1 MAVSFNLDGQALTF
15 PDWASEATAEQ
26 MLDILKTMAKQSGA
40 SEKDQAKATDS
51 AKRVLAEI
59 KKGND
64 SSGQS
69 DDEQKKRDETLL
81 KETKAFG
88 KDIREVGKSLE
99 QYKLDKEFDASFL
112 GTLKNSFE
120 SEGENVGKAIMVTAE
135 HMYKG
140 AAWLGGAVKQ
150 YGVALGQ
157 SILGAGESL
166 NDLSKV
172 GVGFNETYQ
181 GMADS
186 AGLGVSQLAGLTGS
200 FAGAADLIGKNSK
213 VVATQGFEKFSAT
226 MREAADISEE
236 LGLSLEDS
244 LGTFGESLNRRQRFM
259 DVGNV
264 NQSRMN
270 SQIAK
275 TTKMQ
280 MAYATAIGVS
290 TEEMAAFVESLFD
303 NTEAL
308 TASLIG
314 FSDTVRSDVTA
325 GIEVF
330 ASGLA
335 GMGGKAGQD
344 IAAAFLDAGSKG
356 AIGMSDAATGFVR
369 ALPSLAGP
377 MNEFADAMQAGT
389 LTQEQSKDM
398 VNSLTSQLGNLSAG
412 EKDRVFQMAR
422 IGDASAQQMAQAITQ
437 FEQSEDALK
446 EVNKKF
452 GTAFDMDTVQKGT
465 NQFNKIMTNITGGAS
480 NAFYSLFANPEVM
493 KVIEE
498 GMSEIFGMFGMGVDD
513 LSGAAMGSAD
523 MVSGMI
529 PAIKS
534 FVGFVVDIGK
544 DIAGFFAQFKT
555 DEGFDFGGM
564 IDGLIGK
571 ATGLLFKG
579 LVTFVGVWLGATI
592 ATHYAKTVLGP
603 QILTFAKGMFAKHG
617 PAAMQLAKNALN
629 YSKGMFAKHG
639 PAAMQLAK
647 NALNYS
653 KGMFA
658 KHGTAATDAA
668 KNALNFSK
676 GMFAQGATAGKNIL
690 NNSMA
695 YAKNVFNSSGAKGV
709 ASKMSG
715 YASTYGKAIFS
726 GGKDLAGK
734 IAGMASGFMGKLTK
748 GGAPDIVGKG
758 VSKAGG
764 LVSSLGAK
772 AKSLV
777 PKGLSDKV
785 SNMGGKVSGML
796 KGASDNA
803 DKATMPMGK
812 GGGFLQTIA
821 DAVKK
826 FGDNK
831 VLKGAAAIALLGAS
845 VGIAGI
851 GLKQFNEVNFSSLIK
866 GTLALGGL
874 ALLAQTLGNGSTA
887 MIKGAA
893 AILLLGASVVPLA
906 FGLNLMKDVG
916 LGTIGVL
923 AAGLITL
930 GAAAA
935 ILSFASPFIITGSV
949 AIAALGLALIPFG
962 LALNLVANALPAFTD
977 SMAKMAEVDGMGL
990 LKASGGMLAMGGA
1003 MALMAPLLP
1012 FMMLGALAAP
1022 SIRALGESLLVMNF
1036 VDFNNLSMAG
1046 EALAALGAG
1055 MAAMSGGSLMS
1066 SISDGI
1072 GSLFGAESPVDKLKV
1087 FISELSNLDIGP
1099 LLSTAYAF
1107 DLLLTSSDR
1116 LQEFGTNLAVVSM
1129 YTEPF
1134 VEQMY
1139 SLSNSL
1145 LLMGKD
1151 PFEPF
1156 NTLGTHAEGMTTFA
1170 TSAEQLTKAL
1180 DAIDGEYVGDQFY
1193 TIGDSIQYM
1202 VDQLDE
1208 LNMGDMVKLGAM
1220 KLFGPSKEEKA
1231 EEQAAAT
1238 KTRAIKDTAEEKL
1251 YGGQGFD
1258 GDGGLTRLLKG
1269 LNHIDGKGVRESEMF
1284 SGAQTNTYALA
1295 QATKLESYGVGV
1307 DREAIIAGG
1316 ETAQSAIADITRQ
1329 LGTMIDAYKMQER
1342 TGVVA
1347 DNVPTTAQPLAEVT
1361 EATKPQNTTT
1371 PPVVEKDAMS
1381 GDIGAGMSQEEL
1393 LAELVRLTQ
1402 INTNLLKKGNRITE
1416 AIEV

>member
-40 SEKDQAKATDS
+40 SQKDQAKATDS
-51 AKRVLAEI
+51 AKRVLNEI

-64 SSGQS
+64 SADQSG
-69 DDEQKKRDETLL
+69 DEQKKRDETLL
-81 KETKAFG
+81 KETKEFG
-88 KDIREVGKSLE
+88 KNIREVGKSLE
-99 QYKLDKEFDASFL
+99 QYKMDKEFDATFL

-140 AAWLGGAVKQ
+140 AAYIGGAVSQ
-150 YGVALGQ
+150 YGTALGQ

-172 GVGFNETYQ
+172 GVGFNDTYK
-181 GMADS
+181 GMAES

-226 MREAADISEE
+226 MKQAADISEE
-236 LGLSLEDS
+236 LGMSLEDS

-398 VNSLTSQLGNLSAG
+398 VNSLTSQLGNLSKG

-452 GTAFDMDTVQKGT
+452 GTAFNMDTVQKGT
-465 NQFNKIMTNITGGAS
+465 NQFNKIMTNVTGGVS

-493 KVIEE
+493 KVIED
-498 GMSEIFGMFGMGVDD
+498 GMGEIFELFGMGVDD
-513 LSGAAMGSAD
+513 FSGAAMNSAD

-534 FVGFVVDIGK
+534 FVGFIVDVGK
-544 DIAGFFAQFKT
+544 DIAGFFANFKS
-555 DEGFDFGGM
+555 DEGFDFSGM
-564 IDGLIGK
+564 FKALAGK
-571 ATGLLFKG
+571 AMGVLFDGIKY
-579 LVTFVGVWLGATI
+579 FVAIWLGATI

-603 QILTFAKGMFAKHG
+603 QIATFAKGMFAKHG

-629 YSKGMFAKHG
+629 YSKGMFA
-639 PAAMQLAK
+639 
-647 NALNYS
+647 
-653 KGMFA
+653 
-658 KHGTAATDAA
+658 
-668 KNALNFSK
+668 
-676 GMFAQGATAGKNIL
+676 QGATAGKNIL
-690 NNSMA
+690 NNSIA
-695 YAKNVFNSSGAKGV
+695 YAKNVFNTSGAKGV

-715 YASTYGKAIFS
+715 YASMYGKAIFS

-748 GGAPDIVGKG
+748 GGAPDVVGKG
-758 VSKAGG
+758 MST
-764 LVSSLGAK
+764 LGAK
-772 AKSLV
+772 AKALV
-777 PKGLSDKV
+777 PAGLKDKV

-812 GGGFLQTIA
+812 SGGFMQSIA

-831 VLKGAAAIALLGAS
+831 VVKGAAAIALLGAS
-845 VGIAGI
+845 VGLAGI
-851 GLKQFNEVNFSSLIK
+851 GLKQFNEVDFTSLIK

-874 ALLAQTLGNGSTA
+874 AVLAQALGKGSTA

-893 AILLLGASVVPLA
+893 AILLLGAAVVPLA
-906 FGLNLMKDVG
+906 FGLSLMKDVG
-916 LGTIGVL
+916 FKTIGVL
-923 AAGLITL
+923 AAGLVTL

-935 ILSFASPFIITGSV
+935 VLSFASPFILAGSV
-949 AIAALGLALIPFG
+949 AIAALGVALLPFG
-962 LALNLVANALPAFTD
+962 LALNLVAKALPAFTD

-1022 SIRALGESLLVMNF
+1022 SIRALGESLLIMN
-1036 VDFNNLSMAG
+1036 VIDFRNLSMAG
-1046 EALAALGAG
+1046 EALSSLGAG
-1055 MAAMSGGSLMS
+1055 MSALSGGSLMS
-1066 SISDGI
+1066 GIKDGI
-1072 GSLFGAESPVDKLKV
+1072 GSLFGADSPVDRLKG

-1116 LQEFGTNLAVVSM
+1116 LQEFGDNLFIVSM

-1134 VEQMY
+1134 VEQMDNL
-1139 SLSNSL
+1139 SLSL

-1151 PFEPF
+1151 PFAPF
-1156 NTLGTHAEGMTTFA
+1156 NTLSTHAEGMTMFA
-1170 TSAEQLTKAL
+1170 TSTEQLTAAL
-1180 DAIDGEYVGDQFY
+1180 DNIDYAYISDGFY
-1193 TIGDSIQYM
+1193 DIADSVEAVADSMSQIS
-1202 VDQLDE
+1202 
-1208 LNMGDMVKLGAM
+1208 MGDMLKMGAM
-1220 KLFGPSKEEKA
+1220 KLIGPSKQER
-1231 EEQAAAT
+1231 AAT
-1238 KTRAIKDTAEEKL
+1238 EQQEAVKNQSFDKLHGDFGGAGLYELMDKITAKSGANAMSSGEDPLSQILSRQTEL
-1251 YGGQGFD
+1251 GAAGVNVD
-1258 GDGGLTRLLKG
+1258 SDALLSGDGARIG
-1269 LNHIDGKGVRESEMF
+1269 
-1284 SGAQTNTYALA
+1284 
-1295 QATKLESYGVGV
+1295 
-1307 DREAIIAGG
+1307 EAM
-1316 ETAQSAIADITRQ
+1316 QDVTRQ
-1329 LGTMIDAYKMQER
+1329 LQAQIDMYKMQEA

-1347 DNVPTTAQPLAEVT
+1347 DNVPTTAQAVAEVA

-1371 PPVVEKDAMS
+1371 SQAVDKDAMS
-1381 GDIGAGMSQEEL
+1381 GNIDSGMSQAEL

-1402 INTNLLKKGNRITE
+1402 INTNLLKKGNRIT
-1416 AIEV
+1416 ADIEV

>member
-40 SEKDQAKATDS
+40 SQKDQAKATDS
-51 AKRVLAEI
+51 AKRVLNEI

-64 SSGQS
+64 SAGQS
-69 DDEQKKRDETLL
+69 DDDQKKRDEKLL
-81 KETKAFG
+81 KETKEFG

-99 QYKLDKEFDASFL
+99 QYKMDKEFDASFL

-140 AAWLGGAVKQ
+140 AAYIGGAVMQ
-150 YGVALGQ
+150 YGAALGQ

-172 GVGFNETYQ
+172 GVGFNDTYQ

-226 MREAADISEE
+226 MKQAADISEE
-236 LGLSLEDS
+236 LGMSLEDS

-398 VNSLTSQLGNLSAG
+398 VNSLTSQLGNLSKG

-465 NQFNKIMTNITGGAS
+465 NQFNKIMTNVTGGVS

-523 MVSGMI
+523 MVKGMI

-534 FVGFVVDIGK
+534 FVGFVVDVGK
-544 DIAGFFAQFKT
+544 DIAGFFAKFKT

-564 IDGLIGK
+564 IDALIGK

-579 LVTFVGVWLGATI
+579 LVTFVGVWLGLTV

-603 QILTFAKGMFAKHG
+603 QIANFAKGMFAKHG

-629 YSKGMFAKHG
+629 YSKGMFA
-639 PAAMQLAK
+639 
-647 NALNYS
+647 
-653 KGMFA
+653 
-658 KHGTAATDAA
+658 
-668 KNALNFSK
+668 
-676 GMFAQGATAGKNIL
+676 QGATAGKNIL
-690 NNSMA
+690 NNSIA
-695 YAKNVFNSSGAKGV
+695 YAKNVFNTSGAKGV

-715 YASTYGKAIFS
+715 YASMYGKAIFS
-726 GGKDLAGK
+726 KSKDVASK
-734 IAGMASGFMGKLTK
+734 VASMATGFMSKLTK
-748 GGAPDIVGKG
+748 GGAPDVVGKG
-758 VSKAGG
+758 M
-764 LVSSLGAK
+764 SSLGAK
-772 AKSLV
+772 AKAMM
-777 PKGLSDKV
+777 PAGLKDKV

-812 GGGFLQTIA
+812 SGGFMQSIA

-831 VLKGAAAIALLGAS
+831 VVKGAAAIALLGAS
-845 VGIAGI
+845 VGLAGI
-851 GLKQFNEVNFSSLIK
+851 GLKQFNEVDFTSLIK

-874 ALLAQTLGNGSTA
+874 AVLAQALGKGSTA

-893 AILLLGASVVPLA
+893 AILLLGAAVVPLA

-916 LGTIGVL
+916 FKTIGVL
-923 AAGLITL
+923 AAGLVTL

-935 ILSFASPFIITGSV
+935 ILSFASPFILAGSV
-949 AIAALGLALIPFG
+949 AIAALGVALIPFG
-962 LALNLVANALPAFTD
+962 IALNLVAMALPAFTD

-990 LKASGGMLAMGGA
+990 LKAAGGMLAMGGA

-1022 SIRALGESLLVMNF
+1022 SIRALGESLLVMNS

-1046 EALAALGAG
+1046 NALASLGAG
-1055 MAAMSGGSLMS
+1055 MAALSGGSLMS

-1072 GSLFGAESPVDKLKV
+1072 GSFFGADSPTEKIKN
-1087 FISELSNLDIGP
+1087 FIEGFKGIDYSGLFFASEGLLMLQQSILGLPKALDLAMSYMNVLGEHFLSLTDSSIAIGIFGSRIGP
-1099 LLSTAYAF
+1099 FAQHMETLAISFLLLGDRPFSAF
-1107 DLLLTSSDR
+1107 D
-1116 LQEFGTNLAVVSM
+1116 G
-1129 YTEPF
+1129 
-1134 VEQMY
+1134 VEEQA
-1139 SLSNSL
+1139 
-1145 LLMGKD
+1145 K
-1151 PFEPF
+1151 
-1156 NTLGTHAEGMTTFA
+1156 GMEMFA
-1170 TSAEQLTKAL
+1170 TSTEQLSLAL
-1180 DAIDGEYVGDQFY
+1180 GSIDYSYISDGFY
-1193 TIGDSIQYM
+1193 DIADSVEAVADSMSQIS
-1202 VDQLDE
+1202 
-1208 LNMGDMVKLGAM
+1208 MGDMLKMGAM
-1220 KLFGPSKEEKA
+1220 KLIGPSKQER
-1231 EEQAAAT
+1231 AAT
-1238 KTRAIKDTAEEKL
+1238 EQQEAVKSVAFDKLHGDDMMSGLTGLMDSITAKSGNMTMGPGEDPLTQILTRQTELGAAGVNVDSEAL
-1251 YGGQGFD
+1251 LS
-1258 GDGGLTRLLKG
+1258 GDGARIG
-1269 LNHIDGKGVRESEMF
+1269 
-1284 SGAQTNTYALA
+1284 
-1295 QATKLESYGVGV
+1295 
-1307 DREAIIAGG
+1307 EAM
-1316 ETAQSAIADITRQ
+1316 QDVTRQ
-1329 LGTMIDAYKMQER
+1329 LQAQIDMYKMQNE

-1347 DNVPTTAQPLAEVT
+1347 DNVPTTAQAVAEVA

-1371 PPVVEKDAMS
+1371 SQAVDKDAMS
-1381 GDIGAGMSQEEL
+1381 GNIDPGMSQAEL

-1402 INTNLLKKGNRITE
+1402 INTNLLKKGNRIT
-1416 AIEV
+1416 ADIEV

>member
-40 SEKDQAKATDS
+40 SQKDQAKATDS
-51 AKRVLAEI
+51 AKRVLNEI

-64 SSGQS
+64 SAGQS
-69 DDEQKKRDETLL
+69 DDDQKKRDETLL
-81 KETKAFG
+81 KETKEFG
-88 KDIREVGKSLE
+88 KNIREVGKSLE

-140 AAWLGGAVKQ
+140 AAYIGGAVMQ
-150 YGVALGQ
+150 YGAALGQ

-172 GVGFNETYQ
+172 GVGFNDTYQ

-226 MREAADISEE
+226 MKQAADISEE
-236 LGLSLEDS
+236 LGMSLEDS

-290 TEEMAAFVESLFD
+290 TEEMALFVESLFD

-398 VNSLTSQLGNLSAG
+398 VNSLTSQLGNLSKG

-452 GTAFDMDTVQKGT
+452 GTAFNMDTVQKGT
-465 NQFNKIMTNITGGAS
+465 NQFNKIMTNVTGGVS

-534 FVGFVVDIGK
+534 FVSFIVDVGK
-544 DIAGFFAQFKT
+544 DIAGFFAKFKT

-564 IDGLIGK
+564 INALIGK

-603 QILTFAKGMFAKHG
+603 QIATFAKGMFAKHG

-629 YSKGMFAKHG
+629 YGKGMFAG
-639 PAAMQLAK
+639 
-647 NALNYS
+647 
-653 KGMFA
+653 
-658 KHGTAATDAA
+658 
-668 KNALNFSK
+668 
-676 GMFAQGATAGKNIL
+676 GATAGKNIL
-690 NNSMA
+690 NNSIA
-695 YAKNVFNSSGAKGV
+695 YAKNVFNTSGAKGV

-715 YASTYGKAIFS
+715 FASSYGKAIFS
-726 GGKDLAGK
+726 GGKELAGK
-734 IAGMASGFMGKLTK
+734 IAGMASGMMGKLTK
-748 GGAPDIVGKG
+748 GGAPDVVGKG
-758 VSKAGG
+758 MST
-764 LVSSLGAK
+764 LGAK
-772 AKSLV
+772 ANALM
-777 PKGLSDKV
+777 PKGLKDKV

-812 GGGFLQTIA
+812 GGGFLQSIA

-845 VGIAGI
+845 VGLAGV
-851 GLKQFNEVNFSSLIK
+851 GLKQFNEVDFTALIK

-874 ALLAQTLGNGSTA
+874 AALSQALGKGSTA

-893 AILLLGASVVPLA
+893 AILLLGAAVVPLA

-923 AAGLITL
+923 AAGLVTL

-935 ILSFASPFIITGSV
+935 ILSFASPFILTGSV

-962 LALNLVANALPAFTD
+962 IALNLVANALPAFTD

-1022 SIRALGESLLVMNF
+1022 SIRALGESLLIMN
-1036 VDFNNLSMAG
+1036 VIDFRNLSMAG
-1046 EALAALGAG
+1046 EALSSLGAG
-1055 MAAMSGGSLMS
+1055 MSALSGGSLMS
-1066 SISDGI
+1066 GIKDGI
-1072 GSLFGAESPVDKLKV
+1072 GSLFGADSPVDKLKV

-1116 LQEFGTNLAVVSM
+1116 LQEFGTNLAVISM

-1134 VEQMY
+1134 VEQMNDL
-1139 SLSNSL
+1139 SLSL
-1145 LLMGKD
+1145 LIMGKD
-1151 PFEPF
+1151 PFAPF
-1156 NTLGTHAEGMTTFA
+1156 NTLGTHAEGMTMFA
-1170 TSAEQLTKAL
+1170 TSTEQLTAAL
-1180 DAIDGEYVGDQFY
+1180 GSIDYAYISDGFY
-1193 TIGDSIQYM
+1193 DIADSVEAVADSMSQIS
-1202 VDQLDE
+1202 
-1208 LNMGDMVKLGAM
+1208 MGDMLKMGAM
-1220 KLFGPSKEEKA
+1220 KLIGPSKQER
-1231 EEQAAAT
+1231 AAT
-1238 KTRAIKDTAEEKL
+1238 EKQEAVKSVAFDKLHGDDMMSGLTGLMDSITAKSGNNTMGPGEDPLTQILTRQTELGAAGVNVDSNAL
-1251 YGGQGFD
+1251 LS
-1258 GDGGLTRLLKG
+1258 GDGARIG
-1269 LNHIDGKGVRESEMF
+1269 
-1284 SGAQTNTYALA
+1284 
-1295 QATKLESYGVGV
+1295 
-1307 DREAIIAGG
+1307 EAM
-1316 ETAQSAIADITRQ
+1316 QDVTRQ
-1329 LGTMIDAYKMQER
+1329 LQAQIDMYKMQNE

-1347 DNVPTTAQPLAEVT
+1347 DNVPTTAQAVAEVA
-1361 EATKPQNTTT
+1361 EATKPQNTATSQA
-1371 PPVVEKDAMS
+1371 VDKDAMS
-1381 GDIGAGMSQEEL
+1381 GNIDPGMSQAEL

-1402 INTNLLKKGNRITE
+1402 INTNLLKKGNRIT
-1416 AIEV
+1416 ADIEV

>member
-1 MAVSFNLDGQALTF
+1 MYLFIFINNSFNSFIETLLKAVLIIVDKYDYQKRITKLAVSFNLDGQALTF

-40 SEKDQAKATDS
+40 SQKDQAKATDS

-99 QYKLDKEFDASFL
+99 QYKMDKEFDASFL

-140 AAWLGGAVKQ
+140 AAYIGGAVMQ
-150 YGVALGQ
+150 YGSALGQ

-244 LGTFGESLNRRQRFM
+244 LGAFGESLNRRQRFM

-629 YSKGMFAKHG
+629 YSKGMFA
-639 PAAMQLAK
+639 
-647 NALNYS
+647 
-653 KGMFA
+653 
-658 KHGTAATDAA
+658 
-668 KNALNFSK
+668 
-676 GMFAQGATAGKNIL
+676 QGATAGKNIL
-690 NNSMA
+690 NNSIA

-748 GGAPDIVGKG
+748 GGAPDVVGKG

-772 AKSLV
+772 AKALV
-777 PKGLSDKV
+777 PKGVSDKV

-812 GGGFLQTIA
+812 SGGFMQSIA

-826 FGDNK
+826 FGDSK

-845 VGIAGI
+845 VGLAGV
-851 GLKQFNEVNFSSLIK
+851 GLKQFNEVNFTSLIK

-874 ALLAQTLGNGSTA
+874 AALAQVLGKGSTA

-893 AILLLGASVVPLA
+893 AILLLGAAVVPLA

-935 ILSFASPFIITGSV
+935 ILSFASPFILTGSV

-962 LALNLVANALPAFTD
+962 IALNLVANALPAFTD

-1022 SIRALGESLLVMNF
+1022 SIRALGESLLVMNL

-1072 GSLFGAESPVDKLKV
+1072 GSLFGADSPVDKLKV

-1156 NTLGTHAEGMTTFA
+1156 NTLGTHAEGMTMFA
-1170 TSAEQLTKAL
+1170 TSAEQLTAAL
-1180 DAIDGEYVGDQFY
+1180 DNIEFDYIADGFTDIAY
-1193 TIGDSIQYM
+1193 SIEDM
-1202 VDQLDE
+1202 AAAMSE
-1208 LNMGDMVKLGAM
+1208 ISMGDMLKMGAM
-1220 KLFGPSKEEKA
+1220 KLIGPSKEEIQEDDKQIA
-1231 EEQAAAT
+1231 VKSHATDKLWGTDMMSGLTGIMDDLQQDQGRQGHRTMKERMFENKSALDAAGIKVDT
-1238 KTRAIKDTAEEKL
+1238 SAIKGEK
-1251 YGGQGFD
+1251 GSEGFHD
-1258 GDGGLTRLLKG
+1258 ETHRVLQLLQQQ
-1269 LNHIDGKGVRESEMF
+1269 IDMYS
-1284 SGAQTNTYALA
+1284 
-1295 QATKLESYGVGV
+1295 
-1307 DREAIIAGG
+1307 
-1316 ETAQSAIADITRQ
+1316 
-1329 LGTMIDAYKMQER
+1329 MQKQ

-1361 EATKPQNTTT
+1361 EATKPQNTTP

-1381 GDIGAGMSQEEL
+1381 GNIGAGMSQEEL

>member
-1 MAVSFNLDGQALTF
+1 MYLFIFINNSFNSFIETLLKAVLIIVDKYDYQKRITELAVSFNLDGQALTF

-99 QYKLDKEFDASFL
+99 QYKMDKEFDASFL
-112 GTLKNSFE
+112 GSLKNSFE

-140 AAWLGGAVKQ
+140 AAYIGGAVMQ
-150 YGVALGQ
+150 YGSALGQ

-181 GMADS
+181 GMAES

-244 LGTFGESLNRRQRFM
+244 LGAFGESLNRRQRFM

-629 YSKGMFAKHG
+629 YSKGMFA
-639 PAAMQLAK
+639 
-647 NALNYS
+647 
-653 KGMFA
+653 
-658 KHGTAATDAA
+658 
-668 KNALNFSK
+668 
-676 GMFAQGATAGKNIL
+676 QGATAGKNIL
-690 NNSMA
+690 NNSIA

-734 IAGMASGFMGKLTK
+734 IAGMASGFMSKLTK
-748 GGAPDIVGKG
+748 GGAPDVVGKG

-772 AKSLV
+772 AKALV
-777 PKGLSDKV
+777 PKGVSDKV

-812 GGGFLQTIA
+812 SGGFMQSIA

-826 FGDNK
+826 FGDSK

-845 VGIAGI
+845 VGLAGV

-874 ALLAQTLGNGSTA
+874 AALAQVLGKGSTA

-893 AILLLGASVVPLA
+893 AILLLGAAVVPLA

-962 LALNLVANALPAFTD
+962 IALNLVANALPAFTD

-1022 SIRALGESLLVMNF
+1022 SIRALGESLLVMNL

-1072 GSLFGAESPVDKLKV
+1072 GSLFGADSPVDKLKV

-1156 NTLGTHAEGMTTFA
+1156 NTLGTHAEGMTMFA
-1170 TSAEQLTKAL
+1170 TSAEQLTAAL
-1180 DAIDGEYVGDQFY
+1180 DNIEFDYIAEGFTDIAY
-1193 TIGDSIQYM
+1193 SIEDMAAAMSQIS
-1202 VDQLDE
+1202 
-1208 LNMGDMVKLGAM
+1208 MGDMLKMGAM
-1220 KLFGPSKEEKA
+1220 KLIGPSKEEIQA
-1231 EEQAAAT
+1231 EDQQEAVKSVAF
-1238 KTRAIKDTAEEKL
+1238 DKL
-1251 YGGQGFD
+1251 H
-1258 GDGGLTRLLKG
+1258 GDDMMSGLTGIMQSLSQQE
-1269 LNHIDGKGVRESEMF
+1269 GKGGYRSMKERLFENKEGLDAAGIGVDF
-1284 SGAQTNTYALA
+1284 SKLNSKRGATP
-1295 QATKLESYGVGV
+1295 ESYN
-1307 DREAIIAGG
+1307 E
-1316 ETAQSAIADITRQ
+1316 ESARILQALQ
-1329 LGTMIDAYKMQER
+1329 QQIDMYKMQNE
-1342 TGVVA
+1342 TGIVA

-1402 INTNLLKKGNRITE
+1402 INTNLLKKGNRIT
-1416 AIEV
+1416 ADIEV

>member
-40 SEKDQAKATDS
+40 SQKDQAKATDS
-51 AKRVLAEI
+51 AKRVLNEI
-59 KKGND
+59 KKGNE
-64 SSGQS
+64 SAGQT
-69 DDEQKKRDETLL
+69 DDEQKKRDEKLL
-81 KETKAFG
+81 KETKEFG
-88 KDIREVGKSLE
+88 RDIREVGKSLE
-99 QYKLDKEFDASFL
+99 QYKMDKEFDASFL

-120 SEGENVGKAIMVTAE
+120 SEGESVGKAIMVTAE

-140 AAWLGGAVKQ
+140 AAYIGGAVMQ
-150 YGVALGQ
+150 YGAALGQ

-172 GVGFNETYQ
+172 GVGFNGTYQ
-181 GMADS
+181 GMAES

-226 MREAADISEE
+226 MKNAADISEE
-236 LGLSLEDS
+236 LGMSLEDS
-244 LGTFGESLNRRQRFM
+244 LGTFGDALNRRQQFM
-259 DVGNV
+259 NIGNV
-264 NQSRMN
+264 SQSRMN

-290 TEEMAAFVESLFD
+290 TEEMQAFVDSLVKD
-303 NTEAL
+303 NGL
-308 TASLIG
+308 LSSSLLN
-314 FSDTVRSDVTA
+314 FSDTVRNDVVA

-330 ASGLA
+330 ASGMA
-335 GMGGKAGQD
+335 AMGGQAGQD
-344 IAAAFLDAGSKG
+344 IASAFLEAGSAG
-356 AIGMSDAATGFVR
+356 AIGMSEAAHGFVR
-369 ALPSLAGP
+369 AVPSLQGP
-377 MNEFADAMQAGT
+377 MNEFAQAMRAGT

-398 VNSLTSQLGNLSAG
+398 VNTLTSELGNMSAS
-412 EKDRVFQMAR
+412 EKMRIRNMAR
-422 IGDASAQQMAQAITQ
+422 VGDESAKTMANAIMQ
-437 FEQSEDALK
+437 FEQSEDKLA

-452 GTAFDMDTVQKGT
+452 GTAFDMDTVQEGT
-465 NQFNKIMTNITGGAS
+465 NQFNKIMTNVTGGVS
-480 NAFYSLFANPEVM
+480 NAFYSMFANPEVM

-534 FVGFVVDIGK
+534 FVGFVVDVGK
-544 DIAGFFAQFKT
+544 DIAGFFAKFKT

-564 IDGLIGK
+564 IDALIGK

-579 LVTFVGVWLGATI
+579 LVTFVGVWLGLTV
-592 ATHYAKTVLGP
+592 ATHYAKTILGP
-603 QILTFAKGMFAKHG
+603 QIANFAKGMFAKHG

-629 YSKGMFAKHG
+629 Y
-639 PAAMQLAK
+639 
-647 NALNYS
+647 
-653 KGMFA
+653 
-658 KHGTAATDAA
+658 T
-668 KNALNFSK
+668 K

-690 NNSMA
+690 NNSIA

-748 GGAPDIVGKG
+748 GGAPDVVGKG
-758 VSKAGG
+758 MST
-764 LVSSLGAK
+764 LGAK
-772 AKSLV
+772 AKALV
-777 PKGLSDKV
+777 PAGLKDKV

-812 GGGFLQTIA
+812 SGGFMQSIA

-831 VLKGAAAIALLGAS
+831 VVKGAAAIALLGAS
-845 VGIAGI
+845 VGLAGV
-851 GLKQFNEVNFSSLIK
+851 GLKQFNEVDFSSLIK

-874 ALLAQTLGNGSTA
+874 AALSQALGKGSTA

-893 AILLLGASVVPLA
+893 AILILGASVVPLA

-935 ILSFASPFIITGSV
+935 VLSFASPFILTGSV

-962 LALNLVANALPAFTD
+962 IALNLVAMALPAFTD
-977 SMAKMAEVDGMGL
+977 SMAKMSEVDGMGL
-990 LKASGGMLAMGGA
+990 VKAAGGMLAMGGA

-1012 FMMLGALAAP
+1012 FMMIGALAAP
-1022 SIRALGESLLVMNF
+1022 AIRALGESLLVMNS

-1046 EALAALGAG
+1046 SALASLGVG
-1055 MAAMSGGSLMS
+1055 MAALSGGSLMS
-1066 SISDGI
+1066 SITDGI
-1072 GSLFGAESPVDKLKV
+1072 GSFFGADSPTEKIKN
-1087 FISELSNLDIGP
+1087 FIEGFKGIDYSGLFFASEGLLMLQQSILGLPKALELAMSYMNVLGEHFLTLADSSRAIGIFGSKIGP
-1099 LLSTAYAF
+1099 FAQHMETLAISFLLLGDRPFSAF
-1107 DLLLTSSDR
+1107 D
-1116 LQEFGTNLAVVSM
+1116 G
-1129 YTEPF
+1129 
-1134 VEQMY
+1134 VEEQA
-1139 SLSNSL
+1139 
-1145 LLMGKD
+1145 K
-1151 PFEPF
+1151 
-1156 NTLGTHAEGMTTFA
+1156 GMEMFA
-1170 TSAEQLTKAL
+1170 TSTEQLSLAL
-1180 DAIDGEYVGDQFY
+1180 GSIDYGYISDGFY
-1193 TIGDSIQYM
+1193 DIADSVEAVADSMSQIS
-1202 VDQLDE
+1202 
-1208 LNMGDMVKLGAM
+1208 MGDMLKMGAM
-1220 KLFGPSKEEKA
+1220 KLIGPSKQER
-1231 EEQAAAT
+1231 AAT
-1238 KTRAIKDTAEEKL
+1238 EQQEAVKNQSFDKLHGDFGGAGLYELMDKITAKSGANAMSSGEDPLSQILSRQTEL
-1251 YGGQGFD
+1251 GAAGVNVD
-1258 GDGGLTRLLKG
+1258 SDALLSGDGARIG
-1269 LNHIDGKGVRESEMF
+1269 
-1284 SGAQTNTYALA
+1284 
-1295 QATKLESYGVGV
+1295 
-1307 DREAIIAGG
+1307 EAM
-1316 ETAQSAIADITRQ
+1316 QDVTRQ
-1329 LGTMIDAYKMQER
+1329 LQAQIDMYKMQNE

-1347 DNVPTTAQPLAEVT
+1347 DNVPTTAQTVAEVA

-1371 PPVVEKDAMS
+1371 PQMAEKDAMS
-1381 GDIGAGMSQEEL
+1381 GNIGAGMSQEEL

-1402 INTNLLKKGNRITE
+1402 INTNLLKKGNRLT
-1416 AIEV
+1416 ADIEV

>member
-1 MAVSFNLDGQALTF
+1 MYLFIFINNSFNRFIETLLKAVLIIVDKYDYQKRITKLAVSFNLDGQALTF

-40 SEKDQAKATDS
+40 SQKDQVKATES
-51 AKRVLAEI
+51 AKRVLNEI
-59 KKGND
+59 KKGNE
-64 SSGQS
+64 SAGQS

-99 QYKLDKEFDASFL
+99 QYKMDKEFDASWL
-112 GTLKNSFE
+112 GSLKNSFE
-120 SEGENVGKAIMVTAE
+120 SEGENVGKAIFVTGE
-135 HMYKG
+135 HLYKG
-140 AAWLGGAVKQ
+140 AAYIGGAVMQ
-150 YGVALGQ
+150 YGAALGQ

-172 GVGFNETYQ
+172 GVGFNGTYQ
-181 GMADS
+181 GMAES

-236 LGLSLEDS
+236 LGMSLEDS
-244 LGTFGESLNRRQRFM
+244 LGAFGESLNRRQRFM

-264 NQSRMN
+264 SQSRMN

-290 TEEMAAFVESLFD
+290 TEEMAAFVDSLFD

-480 NAFYSLFANPEVM
+480 NAFYSMFANPEVM

-498 GMSEIFGMFGMGVDD
+498 GMSQIFEIFGMGVDD

-523 MVSGMI
+523 MVKDMI
-529 PAIKS
+529 PAIKT
-534 FVGFVVDIGK
+534 FVQGVVDIAK
-544 DIAGFFAQFKT
+544 NIAGFFKDAFDDGGLEGVFKA
-555 DEGFDFGGM
+555 
-564 IDGLIGK
+564 LASK
-571 ATGLLFKG
+571 ATGLLFEGVKM
-579 LVTFVGVWLGATI
+579 FVGVWLGATI
-592 ATHYAKTVLGP
+592 ATHYAKTILGP
-603 QILTFAKGMFAKHG
+603 QIATFAKGMFAKHG
-617 PAAMQLAKNALN
+617 PAAMQMAKNALN
-629 YSKGMFAKHG
+629 Y
-639 PAAMQLAK
+639 
-647 NALNYS
+647 
-653 KGMFA
+653 
-658 KHGTAATDAA
+658 T
-668 KNALNFSK
+668 K
-676 GMFAQGATAGKNIL
+676 GMFAQGATAGKNVL
-690 NNSMA
+690 NNSIA

-748 GGAPDIVGKG
+748 GGAPDVVGKG
-758 VSKAGG
+758 MST
-764 LVSSLGAK
+764 LGAK
-772 AKSLV
+772 AKALV
-777 PKGLSDKV
+777 PTGLKDKV
-785 SNMGGKVSGML
+785 SNMGGKVGGML

-812 GGGFLQTIA
+812 SGGFLKTIA
-821 DAVKK
+821 DSVKK
-826 FGDNK
+826 FGDSK

-845 VGIAGI
+845 VGLAGV
-851 GLKQFNEVNFSSLIK
+851 GLKQFNEVDFTSLIK

-874 ALLAQTLGNGSTA
+874 AALANALGKGSTA

-906 FGLNLMKDVG
+906 FGLSLMKDVG
-916 LGTIGVL
+916 FQTIGVL

-935 ILSFASPFIITGSV
+935 VLSFASPFILAGSV
-949 AIAALGLALIPFG
+949 AIAALGLALVPFG
-962 LALNLVANALPAFTD
+962 IALNLVAKALPAFTD
-977 SMAKMAEVDGMGL
+977 SMAQMAEVDGMGL

-1022 SIRALGESLLVMNF
+1022 SIRALGESLLIMN
-1036 VDFNNLSMAG
+1036 VIDFNNLSLAG
-1046 EALAALGAG
+1046 DALASLGAG
-1055 MAAMSGGSLMS
+1055 MSALSGGSLMS
-1066 SISDGI
+1066 GIKDGI
-1072 GSLFGAESPVDKLKV
+1072 GSLFGADSPVDKLKG

-1116 LQEFGTNLAVVSM
+1116 LQEFGDNLFIVSM

-1134 VEQMY
+1134 VEQMDN
-1139 SLSNSL
+1139 LSFSL

-1151 PFEPF
+1151 PFAPF
-1156 NTLGTHAEGMTTFA
+1156 NTLGTHAEGMTMFA
-1170 TSAEQLTKAL
+1170 TSAEQLTAAL
-1180 DAIDGEYVGDQFY
+1180 DNIDYGYISDGFY
-1193 TIGDSIQYM
+1193 DIADSVEAVADSMSQIS
-1202 VDQLDE
+1202 
-1208 LNMGDMVKLGAM
+1208 MGDMLKMGAM
-1220 KLFGPSKEEKA
+1220 KLIGPSKQER
-1231 EEQAAAT
+1231 AAT
-1238 KTRAIKDTAEEKL
+1238 EQQEAVKSVAFDKL
-1251 YGGQGFD
+1251 H
-1258 GDGGLTRLLKG
+1258 GDDMMGGLTG
-1269 LNHIDGKGVRESEMF
+1269 LMDKITAK
-1284 SGAQTNTYALA
+1284 SGANAMSSGEDPLSQILSRQTELGAAGINVNSEALLSGDGA
-1295 QATKLESYGVGV
+1295 RIG
-1307 DREAIIAGG
+1307 EAM
-1316 ETAQSAIADITRQ
+1316 QDVTRQ
-1329 LGTMIDAYKMQER
+1329 LQAQIDMYKMQSE

-1347 DNVPTTAQPLAEVT
+1347 DSVPTTAQAVAEVA

-1371 PPVVEKDAMS
+1371 PQMAEKDAMS
-1381 GDIGAGMSQEEL
+1381 GNIDPSMSQAEL

-1402 INTNLLKKGNRITE
+1402 INTNLLKKGNRIT
-1416 AIEV
+1416 ADIEV

>member
-1 MAVSFNLDGQALTF
+1 MFAPYNSFELTMYLFIFINNSFNSFIETLLKAVLIIVDKYDYQKRITKLAVSFNLDGQALTF

-40 SEKDQAKATDS
+40 SQKDQAKATDS

-99 QYKLDKEFDASFL
+99 QYKMDKEFDASFL
-112 GTLKNSFE
+112 GSLKNSFE

-140 AAWLGGAVKQ
+140 AAYIGGAVMQ
-150 YGVALGQ
+150 YGSALGQ

-244 LGTFGESLNRRQRFM
+244 LGAFGESLNRRQRFM

-629 YSKGMFAKHG
+629 YSKGMFA
-639 PAAMQLAK
+639 
-647 NALNYS
+647 
-653 KGMFA
+653 
-658 KHGTAATDAA
+658 
-668 KNALNFSK
+668 
-676 GMFAQGATAGKNIL
+676 QGATAGKNIL
-690 NNSMA
+690 NNSIA

-748 GGAPDIVGKG
+748 GGAPDVVGKG

-772 AKSLV
+772 AKALV
-777 PKGLSDKV
+777 PKGVSDKV

-812 GGGFLQTIA
+812 SGGFMQSIA

-826 FGDNK
+826 FGDSK

-845 VGIAGI
+845 VGLAGV
-851 GLKQFNEVNFSSLIK
+851 GLKQFNEVNFTSLIK

-874 ALLAQTLGNGSTA
+874 AALAQVLGKGSMG

-893 AILLLGASVVPLA
+893 AILLLGTAVVPLA
-906 FGLNLMKDVG
+906 FGLN
-916 LGTIGVL
+916 
-923 AAGLITL
+923 
-930 GAAAA
+930 
-935 ILSFASPFIITGSV
+935 
-949 AIAALGLALIPFG
+949 
-962 LALNLVANALPAFTD
+962 
-977 SMAKMAEVDGMGL
+977 
-990 LKASGGMLAMGGA
+990 
-1003 MALMAPLLP
+1003 
-1012 FMMLGALAAP
+1012 
-1022 SIRALGESLLVMNF
+1022 
-1036 VDFNNLSMAG
+1036 
-1046 EALAALGAG
+1046 
-1055 MAAMSGGSLMS
+1055 
-1066 SISDGI
+1066 
-1072 GSLFGAESPVDKLKV
+1072 
-1087 FISELSNLDIGP
+1087 
-1099 LLSTAYAF
+1099 
-1107 DLLLTSSDR
+1107 
-1116 LQEFGTNLAVVSM
+1116 
-1129 YTEPF
+1129 
-1134 VEQMY
+1134 
-1139 SLSNSL
+1139 
-1145 LLMGKD
+1145 
-1151 PFEPF
+1151 
-1156 NTLGTHAEGMTTFA
+1156 
-1170 TSAEQLTKAL
+1170 
-1180 DAIDGEYVGDQFY
+1180 
-1193 TIGDSIQYM
+1193 
-1202 VDQLDE
+1202 
-1208 LNMGDMVKLGAM
+1208 
-1220 KLFGPSKEEKA
+1220 
-1231 EEQAAAT
+1231 
-1238 KTRAIKDTAEEKL
+1238 
-1251 YGGQGFD
+1251 
-1258 GDGGLTRLLKG
+1258 
-1269 LNHIDGKGVRESEMF
+1269 
-1284 SGAQTNTYALA
+1284 
-1295 QATKLESYGVGV
+1295 
-1307 DREAIIAGG
+1307 
-1316 ETAQSAIADITRQ
+1316 
-1329 LGTMIDAYKMQER
+1329 
-1342 TGVVA
+1342 
-1347 DNVPTTAQPLAEVT
+1347 
-1361 EATKPQNTTT
+1361 
-1371 PPVVEKDAMS
+1371 
-1381 GDIGAGMSQEEL
+1381 
-1393 LAELVRLTQ
+1393 
-1402 INTNLLKKGNRITE
+1402 
-1416 AIEV
+1416 

>member
-40 SEKDQAKATDS
+40 SQKDQAKATDS
-51 AKRVLAEI
+51 AKRVLNEI

-64 SSGQS
+64 SADQSG
-69 DDEQKKRDETLL
+69 DEQKKRDETLL
-81 KETKAFG
+81 KETKEFG
-88 KDIREVGKSLE
+88 KNIREVGKSLE
-99 QYKLDKEFDASFL
+99 QYKMDKEFDATFL

-140 AAWLGGAVKQ
+140 AAYIGGAVSQ
-150 YGVALGQ
+150 YGTALGQ

-172 GVGFNETYQ
+172 GVGFNDTYK
-181 GMADS
+181 GMAES

-226 MREAADISEE
+226 MKQAADISEE
-236 LGLSLEDS
+236 LGMSLEDS

-398 VNSLTSQLGNLSAG
+398 VNSLTSQLGNLSKG

-452 GTAFDMDTVQKGT
+452 GTAFNMDTVQKGT
-465 NQFNKIMTNITGGAS
+465 NQFNKIMTNVTGGVS

-493 KVIEE
+493 KVIED
-498 GMSEIFGMFGMGVDD
+498 GMGEIFELFGMGVDD
-513 LSGAAMGSAD
+513 FSGAAMNSAD

-534 FVGFVVDIGK
+534 FVGFIVDVGK
-544 DIAGFFAQFKT
+544 DIAGFFANFKS
-555 DEGFDFGGM
+555 DEGFDFSGM
-564 IDGLIGK
+564 FKALAGK
-571 ATGLLFKG
+571 AMGVLFDGIKY
-579 LVTFVGVWLGATI
+579 FVAIWLGATI

-603 QILTFAKGMFAKHG
+603 QIATFAKGMFAKHG

-629 YSKGMFAKHG
+629 YSKGMFA
-639 PAAMQLAK
+639 
-647 NALNYS
+647 
-653 KGMFA
+653 
-658 KHGTAATDAA
+658 
-668 KNALNFSK
+668 
-676 GMFAQGATAGKNIL
+676 QGATAGKNIL
-690 NNSMA
+690 NNSIA
-695 YAKNVFNSSGAKGV
+695 YAKNVFNTSGAKGV

-715 YASTYGKAIFS
+715 YASMYGKAIFS

-748 GGAPDIVGKG
+748 GGAPDVVGKG
-758 VSKAGG
+758 MST
-764 LVSSLGAK
+764 LGAK
-772 AKSLV
+772 AKALV
-777 PKGLSDKV
+777 PAGLKDKV

-812 GGGFLQTIA
+812 SGGFMQSIA

-831 VLKGAAAIALLGAS
+831 VVKGAAAIALLGAS
-845 VGIAGI
+845 VGLAGI
-851 GLKQFNEVNFSSLIK
+851 GLKQFNEVDFTSLIK

-874 ALLAQTLGNGSTA
+874 AVLAQALGKGSTA

-893 AILLLGASVVPLA
+893 AILLLGAAVVPLA
-906 FGLNLMKDVG
+906 FGLSLMKDVG
-916 LGTIGVL
+916 FKTIGVL
-923 AAGLITL
+923 AAGLVTL

-935 ILSFASPFIITGSV
+935 VLSFASPFILAGSV
-949 AIAALGLALIPFG
+949 AIAALGVALLPFG
-962 LALNLVANALPAFTD
+962 LALNLVAKALPAFTD

-1022 SIRALGESLLVMNF
+1022 SIRALGESLLIMN
-1036 VDFNNLSMAG
+1036 VIDFRNLSMAG
-1046 EALAALGAG
+1046 EALSSLGAG
-1055 MAAMSGGSLMS
+1055 MSALSGGSLMS
-1066 SISDGI
+1066 GIKDGI
-1072 GSLFGAESPVDKLKV
+1072 GSLFGADSPVDRLKG

-1116 LQEFGTNLAVVSM
+1116 LQEFGDNLFIVSM

-1134 VEQMY
+1134 VEQMDNL
-1139 SLSNSL
+1139 SLSL

-1151 PFEPF
+1151 PFAPF
-1156 NTLGTHAEGMTTFA
+1156 NTLSTHAEGMTMFA
-1170 TSAEQLTKAL
+1170 TSTEQLTAAL
-1180 DAIDGEYVGDQFY
+1180 DNIDYAYISDGFY
-1193 TIGDSIQYM
+1193 DIADSVEAVADSMSQIS
-1202 VDQLDE
+1202 
-1208 LNMGDMVKLGAM
+1208 MGDMLKMGAM
-1220 KLFGPSKEEKA
+1220 KLIGPSKQER
-1231 EEQAAAT
+1231 AAT
-1238 KTRAIKDTAEEKL
+1238 EQQEAVKNQSFDKLHGDFGGAGLYELMDKITAKSGANAMSSGEDPLSQILSRQTEL
-1251 YGGQGFD
+1251 GAAGVNVD
-1258 GDGGLTRLLKG
+1258 SDALLSGDGARIG
-1269 LNHIDGKGVRESEMF
+1269 
-1284 SGAQTNTYALA
+1284 
-1295 QATKLESYGVGV
+1295 
-1307 DREAIIAGG
+1307 EAM
-1316 ETAQSAIADITRQ
+1316 QDVTRQ
-1329 LGTMIDAYKMQER
+1329 LQAQIDMYKMQEA

-1347 DNVPTTAQPLAEVT
+1347 DNVPTTAQAVAEVA
-1361 EATKPQNTTT
+1361 EATKTQNTTT
-1371 PPVVEKDAMS
+1371 SQAVDKDAMS
-1381 GDIGAGMSQEEL
+1381 GNIDSGMSQAEL

-1402 INTNLLKKGNRITE
+1402 INTNLLKKGNRIT
-1416 AIEV
+1416 ADIEV

>member
-40 SEKDQAKATDS
+40 SQKDQAKATDS
-51 AKRVLAEI
+51 AKRVLNEI

-64 SSGQS
+64 SADQSG
-69 DDEQKKRDETLL
+69 DEQKKRDETLL
-81 KETKAFG
+81 KETKEFG
-88 KDIREVGKSLE
+88 KNIREVGKSLE
-99 QYKLDKEFDASFL
+99 QYKMDKEFDATFL

-140 AAWLGGAVKQ
+140 AAYIGGAVSQ
-150 YGVALGQ
+150 YGTALGQ

-172 GVGFNETYQ
+172 GVGFNDTYK
-181 GMADS
+181 GMAES

-226 MREAADISEE
+226 MKQAADISEE
-236 LGLSLEDS
+236 LGMSLEDS

-398 VNSLTSQLGNLSAG
+398 VNSLTSQLGNLSKG

-452 GTAFDMDTVQKGT
+452 GTAFNMDTVQKGT
-465 NQFNKIMTNITGGAS
+465 NQFNKIMTNVTGGVS

-493 KVIEE
+493 KVIED
-498 GMSEIFGMFGMGVDD
+498 GMGEIFELFGMGVDD
-513 LSGAAMGSAD
+513 FSGAAMNSAD

-534 FVGFVVDIGK
+534 FVGFIVDVGK
-544 DIAGFFAQFKT
+544 DIAGFFANFKS
-555 DEGFDFGGM
+555 DEGFDFSGM
-564 IDGLIGK
+564 FKALAGK
-571 ATGLLFKG
+571 AMGVLFDGIKY
-579 LVTFVGVWLGATI
+579 FVAIWLGATI

-603 QILTFAKGMFAKHG
+603 QIATFAKGMFAKHG

-629 YSKGMFAKHG
+629 YSKGMFA
-639 PAAMQLAK
+639 
-647 NALNYS
+647 
-653 KGMFA
+653 
-658 KHGTAATDAA
+658 
-668 KNALNFSK
+668 
-676 GMFAQGATAGKNIL
+676 QGATAGKNIL
-690 NNSMA
+690 NNSIA
-695 YAKNVFNSSGAKGV
+695 YAKNVFNTSGAKGV

-715 YASTYGKAIFS
+715 YASMYGKAIFS

-748 GGAPDIVGKG
+748 GGAPDVVGKG
-758 VSKAGG
+758 MST
-764 LVSSLGAK
+764 LGAK
-772 AKSLV
+772 AKALV
-777 PKGLSDKV
+777 PAGLKDKV

-812 GGGFLQTIA
+812 SGGFMQSIA

-831 VLKGAAAIALLGAS
+831 VVKGAAAIALLGAS
-845 VGIAGI
+845 VGLAGI
-851 GLKQFNEVNFSSLIK
+851 GLKQFNEVDFTSLIK

-874 ALLAQTLGNGSTA
+874 AVLAQALGKGSTA

-893 AILLLGASVVPLA
+893 AILLLGAAVVPLA
-906 FGLNLMKDVG
+906 FGLSLMKDVG
-916 LGTIGVL
+916 FKTIGVL
-923 AAGLITL
+923 AAGLVTL

-935 ILSFASPFIITGSV
+935 VLSFASPFILAGSV
-949 AIAALGLALIPFG
+949 AIAALGVALLPFG
-962 LALNLVANALPAFTD
+962 LALNLVAKALPAFTD

-1022 SIRALGESLLVMNF
+1022 SIRALGESLLIMN
-1036 VDFNNLSMAG
+1036 VIDFRNLSMAG
-1046 EALAALGAG
+1046 EALSSLGAG
-1055 MAAMSGGSLMS
+1055 MSALSGGSLMS
-1066 SISDGI
+1066 GIKDGI
-1072 GSLFGAESPVDKLKV
+1072 GSLFGADSPVDRLKG

-1116 LQEFGTNLAVVSM
+1116 LQEFGDNLFIVSM

-1134 VEQMY
+1134 VEQMDNL
-1139 SLSNSL
+1139 SLSL

-1151 PFEPF
+1151 PFAPF
-1156 NTLGTHAEGMTTFA
+1156 NTLSTHAEGMTMFA
-1170 TSAEQLTKAL
+1170 TSTEQLTAAL
-1180 DAIDGEYVGDQFY
+1180 DNIDYAYISDGFY
-1193 TIGDSIQYM
+1193 DIADSVEAVADSMSQIS
-1202 VDQLDE
+1202 
-1208 LNMGDMVKLGAM
+1208 MGDMLKMGAM
-1220 KLFGPSKEEKA
+1220 KLIGPSKQER
-1231 EEQAAAT
+1231 AAT
-1238 KTRAIKDTAEEKL
+1238 EQQEAVKNQSFDKLHGDFGGAGLYELMDKITAKSGANAMSSGEDPLSQILSRQTEL
-1251 YGGQGFD
+1251 GAAGVNVD
-1258 GDGGLTRLLKG
+1258 SDALLSGDGARIG
-1269 LNHIDGKGVRESEMF
+1269 
-1284 SGAQTNTYALA
+1284 
-1295 QATKLESYGVGV
+1295 
-1307 DREAIIAGG
+1307 EAM
-1316 ETAQSAIADITRQ
+1316 QDVTRQ
-1329 LGTMIDAYKMQER
+1329 LQAQIDMYKMQSE

-1347 DNVPTTAQPLAEVT
+1347 DNVPTTAQAVAEVA

-1371 PPVVEKDAMS
+1371 SQAVDKDAMS
-1381 GDIGAGMSQEEL
+1381 GNIDSGMSQAEL

-1402 INTNLLKKGNRITE
+1402 INTNLLKKGNRIT
-1416 AIEV
+1416 ADIEV

>member
-40 SEKDQAKATDS
+40 SQKDQAKATDS
-51 AKRVLAEI
+51 AKRVLNEI

-64 SSGQS
+64 SADQSG
-69 DDEQKKRDETLL
+69 DEQKKRDETLL
-81 KETKAFG
+81 KETKEFG
-88 KDIREVGKSLE
+88 KNIREVGKSLE
-99 QYKLDKEFDASFL
+99 QYKMDKEFDATFL

-140 AAWLGGAVKQ
+140 AAYIGGAVSQ
-150 YGVALGQ
+150 YGTALGQ

-172 GVGFNETYQ
+172 GVGFNDTYK
-181 GMADS
+181 GMAES

-226 MREAADISEE
+226 MKQAADISEE
-236 LGLSLEDS
+236 LGMSLEDS

-398 VNSLTSQLGNLSAG
+398 VNSLTSQLGNLSKG

-452 GTAFDMDTVQKGT
+452 GTAFNMDTVQKGT
-465 NQFNKIMTNITGGAS
+465 NQFNKIMTNVTGGVS

-493 KVIEE
+493 KVIED
-498 GMSEIFGMFGMGVDD
+498 GMGEIFELFGMGVDD
-513 LSGAAMGSAD
+513 FSGAAMNSAD

-534 FVGFVVDIGK
+534 FVGFIVDVGK
-544 DIAGFFAQFKT
+544 DIAGFFANFKS
-555 DEGFDFGGM
+555 DEGFDFSGM
-564 IDGLIGK
+564 FKALAGK
-571 ATGLLFKG
+571 AMGVLFDGIKY
-579 LVTFVGVWLGATI
+579 FVAIWLGATI

-603 QILTFAKGMFAKHG
+603 QIATFAKGMFAKHG

-629 YSKGMFAKHG
+629 YSKGMFA
-639 PAAMQLAK
+639 
-647 NALNYS
+647 
-653 KGMFA
+653 
-658 KHGTAATDAA
+658 
-668 KNALNFSK
+668 
-676 GMFAQGATAGKNIL
+676 QGATAGKNIL
-690 NNSMA
+690 NNSIA
-695 YAKNVFNSSGAKGV
+695 YAKNVFNTSGAKGV

-715 YASTYGKAIFS
+715 YASMYGKAIFS

-748 GGAPDIVGKG
+748 GGAPDVVGKG
-758 VSKAGG
+758 MST
-764 LVSSLGAK
+764 LGAK
-772 AKSLV
+772 AKALV
-777 PKGLSDKV
+777 PAGLKDKV

-812 GGGFLQTIA
+812 SGGFMQSIA

-831 VLKGAAAIALLGAS
+831 VVKGAAAIALLGAS
-845 VGIAGI
+845 VGLAGI
-851 GLKQFNEVNFSSLIK
+851 GLKQFNEVDFTSLIK

-874 ALLAQTLGNGSTA
+874 AVLAQALGKGSTA

-893 AILLLGASVVPLA
+893 AILLLGAAVVPLA
-906 FGLNLMKDVG
+906 FGLSLMKDVG
-916 LGTIGVL
+916 FKTIGVL
-923 AAGLITL
+923 AAGLVTL

-935 ILSFASPFIITGSV
+935 VLSFASPFILAGSV
-949 AIAALGLALIPFG
+949 AIAALGVALLPFG
-962 LALNLVANALPAFTD
+962 LALNLVAKALPAFTD

-1022 SIRALGESLLVMNF
+1022 SIRALGESLLIMN
-1036 VDFNNLSMAG
+1036 VIDFRNLSMAG
-1046 EALAALGAG
+1046 EALSSLGAG
-1055 MAAMSGGSLMS
+1055 MSALSGGSLMS
-1066 SISDGI
+1066 GIKDGI
-1072 GSLFGAESPVDKLKV
+1072 GSLFGADSPVDRLKG

-1116 LQEFGTNLAVVSM
+1116 LQEFGDNLFIVSM

-1134 VEQMY
+1134 VEQMDNL
-1139 SLSNSL
+1139 SLSL

-1151 PFEPF
+1151 PFAPF
-1156 NTLGTHAEGMTTFA
+1156 NTLSTHAEGMTMFA
-1170 TSAEQLTKAL
+1170 TSTEQLTAAL
-1180 DAIDGEYVGDQFY
+1180 DNIDYAYISDGFY
-1193 TIGDSIQYM
+1193 DIADSVEAVADSMSQIS
-1202 VDQLDE
+1202 
-1208 LNMGDMVKLGAM
+1208 MGDMLKMGAM
-1220 KLFGPSKEEKA
+1220 KLIGPSKQER
-1231 EEQAAAT
+1231 AAT
-1238 KTRAIKDTAEEKL
+1238 EQQEAVKNQSFDKLHGDFGGAGLYELMDKITAKSGANAMSSGEDPLSQILSRQTEL
-1251 YGGQGFD
+1251 GAAGVNVD
-1258 GDGGLTRLLKG
+1258 SDALLSGDGAKIG
-1269 LNHIDGKGVRESEMF
+1269 
-1284 SGAQTNTYALA
+1284 
-1295 QATKLESYGVGV
+1295 
-1307 DREAIIAGG
+1307 EAM
-1316 ETAQSAIADITRQ
+1316 QDVTRQ
-1329 LGTMIDAYKMQER
+1329 LQAQIDMYKMQSE

-1347 DNVPTTAQPLAEVT
+1347 DNVPTTAQAVAEVA

-1371 PPVVEKDAMS
+1371 SQAVDKDAMS
-1381 GDIGAGMSQEEL
+1381 GNIDSGMSQAEL

-1402 INTNLLKKGNRITE
+1402 INTNLLKKGNRIT
-1416 AIEV
+1416 ADIEV

>member
-1 MAVSFNLDGQALTF
+1 MFAPYNSFELTMYLFIFINNSFNSFIETLLKAVLIIVDKYDYQKRITKLAVSFNLDGQALTF

-40 SEKDQAKATDS
+40 SQKDQAKATDS

-99 QYKLDKEFDASFL
+99 QYKMDKEFDASFL

-140 AAWLGGAVKQ
+140 AAYIGGAVMQ
-150 YGVALGQ
+150 YGSALGQ

-181 GMADS
+181 GMAES

-244 LGTFGESLNRRQRFM
+244 LGAFGESLNRRQRFM

-480 NAFYSLFANPEVM
+480 NAFYSLFADPEIM

-498 GMSEIFGMFGMGVDD
+498 GMSDIFKLFGMGIDD
-513 LSGAAMGSAD
+513 LSGSAMNAGD
-523 MVSGMI
+523 MVKSMV
-529 PAIKS
+529 PAVKS
-534 FVGFVVDIGK
+534 FVGFIVDIGK
-544 DIAGFFAQFKT
+544 DIAGFFAKFKT

-579 LVTFVGVWLGATI
+579 LATFVGVWLGATW
-592 ATHYAKTVLGP
+592 ATHYAKTILGP
-603 QILTFAKGMFAKHG
+603 RILTFAKGMFAKHG

-629 YSKGMFAKHG
+629 YSKGMFA
-639 PAAMQLAK
+639 
-647 NALNYS
+647 
-653 KGMFA
+653 
-658 KHGTAATDAA
+658 
-668 KNALNFSK
+668 
-676 GMFAQGATAGKNIL
+676 QGATAGKNIL
-690 NNSMA
+690 NNSIA

-748 GGAPDIVGKG
+748 GGAPDVVGKG

-772 AKSLV
+772 AKALV
-777 PKGLSDKV
+777 PKGVSDKV

-812 GGGFLQTIA
+812 SGGFMQSIA

-826 FGDNK
+826 FGDSK

-845 VGIAGI
+845 VGLAGV
-851 GLKQFNEVNFSSLIK
+851 GLKQFNEVNFTSLIK

-874 ALLAQTLGNGSTA
+874 AALAQVLGKGSTA

-893 AILLLGASVVPLA
+893 AILLLGTAVVPLA

-962 LALNLVANALPAFTD
+962 IALNLVANALPAFTD

-1022 SIRALGESLLVMNF
+1022 SIRALGESLLVMNL

-1072 GSLFGAESPVDKLKV
+1072 GSLFGADSPVDKLKV

-1156 NTLGTHAEGMTTFA
+1156 NTLGTHAEGMTMFA
-1170 TSAEQLTKAL
+1170 TSAEQLTAAL
-1180 DAIDGEYVGDQFY
+1180 DNIDYGYISTGFY
-1193 TIGDSIQYM
+1193 DIADSVEAVADSMSQIS
-1202 VDQLDE
+1202 
-1208 LNMGDMVKLGAM
+1208 MGDMLKMGAM
-1220 KLFGPSKEEKA
+1220 KLIGPSKEERKEEDQQIAVKSHATDKLFGEHLGGGLQRVMDNITLKDGDTLNGVQGGDPRRQILNQQA
-1231 EEQAAAT
+1231 ELAGAGIGVDITKLHSKELGVAAT
-1238 KTRAIKDTAEEKL
+1238 EMQRIT
-1251 YGGQGFD
+1251 
-1258 GDGGLTRLLKG
+1258 GLLQSQ
-1269 LNHIDGKGVRESEMF
+1269 IDMYS
-1284 SGAQTNTYALA
+1284 
-1295 QATKLESYGVGV
+1295 
-1307 DREAIIAGG
+1307 
-1316 ETAQSAIADITRQ
+1316 
-1329 LGTMIDAYKMQER
+1329 MQKK

-1371 PPVVEKDAMS
+1371 PPPVVEKDAMS
-1381 GDIGAGMSQEEL
+1381 GNIGAGMSQEEL

>member
-1 MAVSFNLDGQALTF
+1 MYLFIFINNSFNSFIETLLKAVLIIVDKYDYQKRITKLAVSFNLDGQALTF

-40 SEKDQAKATDS
+40 SQKDQAKATDS

-99 QYKLDKEFDASFL
+99 QYKMDKEFDASFL
-112 GTLKNSFE
+112 GSLKNSFE

-140 AAWLGGAVKQ
+140 AAYIGGAVMQ
-150 YGVALGQ
+150 YGSALGQ

-181 GMADS
+181 GMAES

-244 LGTFGESLNRRQRFM
+244 LGAFGESLNRRQRFM

-629 YSKGMFAKHG
+629 YSKGMFA
-639 PAAMQLAK
+639 
-647 NALNYS
+647 
-653 KGMFA
+653 
-658 KHGTAATDAA
+658 
-668 KNALNFSK
+668 
-676 GMFAQGATAGKNIL
+676 QGATAGKNIL
-690 NNSMA
+690 NNSIA

-748 GGAPDIVGKG
+748 GGAPDVVGKG

-772 AKSLV
+772 AKALV
-777 PKGLSDKV
+777 PKGVSDKV

-812 GGGFLQTIA
+812 SGGFMQSIA

-826 FGDNK
+826 FGDSK

-845 VGIAGI
+845 VGLAGV
-851 GLKQFNEVNFSSLIK
+851 GLKQFNEVNFTSLIK

-874 ALLAQTLGNGSTA
+874 AALAQVLGKGSMG

-893 AILLLGASVVPLA
+893 AILLLGTAVVPLA

-935 ILSFASPFIITGSV
+935 ILSFASPFILTGSV

-962 LALNLVANALPAFTD
+962 IALNLVANALPAFTD

-1022 SIRALGESLLVMNF
+1022 SIRALGESLLVMNL

-1072 GSLFGAESPVDKLKV
+1072 GSLFGADSPVDKLKV

-1156 NTLGTHAEGMTTFA
+1156 NTLGTHAEGMTMFA
-1170 TSAEQLTKAL
+1170 TSAEQLTAAL
-1180 DAIDGEYVGDQFY
+1180 DNIDYGYISTGFY
-1193 TIGDSIQYM
+1193 DIADSVEAVADSMSQIS
-1202 VDQLDE
+1202 
-1208 LNMGDMVKLGAM
+1208 MGDMLKMGAM
-1220 KLFGPSKEEKA
+1220 KLIGPSKEERKEEDQQIAVKSHATDKLFGEHLGGGLQRVMDNITLKDGDTLNGVQGGDPRRQILNQQA
-1231 EEQAAAT
+1231 ELAGAGIGVDITKLHSKELGVAAT
-1238 KTRAIKDTAEEKL
+1238 EMQRIT
-1251 YGGQGFD
+1251 
-1258 GDGGLTRLLKG
+1258 GLLQSQ
-1269 LNHIDGKGVRESEMF
+1269 IDMYS
-1284 SGAQTNTYALA
+1284 
-1295 QATKLESYGVGV
+1295 
-1307 DREAIIAGG
+1307 
-1316 ETAQSAIADITRQ
+1316 
-1329 LGTMIDAYKMQER
+1329 MQKK

-1371 PPVVEKDAMS
+1371 PPPVVEKDAMS
-1381 GDIGAGMSQEEL
+1381 GNIGAGMSQEEL

>member
-1 MAVSFNLDGQALTF
+1 MFAPYNSFELTMYLFIFINNSFNSFIETLLKAVLIIVDKYDYQKRITKLAVSFNLDGQALTF

-40 SEKDQAKATDS
+40 SQKDQAKATDS

-99 QYKLDKEFDASFL
+99 QYKMDKEFDASFL
-112 GTLKNSFE
+112 GSLKNSFE

-140 AAWLGGAVKQ
+140 AAYIGGAVMQ
-150 YGVALGQ
+150 YGSALGQ

-244 LGTFGESLNRRQRFM
+244 LGAFGESLNRRQRFM

-480 NAFYSLFANPEVM
+480 NAFYSLFADPEIM

-498 GMSEIFGMFGMGVDD
+498 GMSDIFKLFGMGIDD
-513 LSGAAMGSAD
+513 LSGSAMNAGD
-523 MVSGMI
+523 MVKSMV
-529 PAIKS
+529 PAVKS
-534 FVGFVVDIGK
+534 FVGFIVDIGK
-544 DIAGFFAQFKT
+544 DIAGFFAKFKT

-579 LVTFVGVWLGATI
+579 LATFVGVWLGATW
-592 ATHYAKTVLGP
+592 ATHYAKTILGP
-603 QILTFAKGMFAKHG
+603 RILTFAKGMFAKHG

-629 YSKGMFAKHG
+629 YSKGMFA
-639 PAAMQLAK
+639 
-647 NALNYS
+647 
-653 KGMFA
+653 
-658 KHGTAATDAA
+658 
-668 KNALNFSK
+668 
-676 GMFAQGATAGKNIL
+676 QGATAGKNIL
-690 NNSMA
+690 NNSIA

-748 GGAPDIVGKG
+748 GGAPDVVGKG

-772 AKSLV
+772 AKALV
-777 PKGLSDKV
+777 PKGVSDKV

-812 GGGFLQTIA
+812 SGGFMQSIA

-826 FGDNK
+826 FGDSK

-845 VGIAGI
+845 VGLAGV
-851 GLKQFNEVNFSSLIK
+851 GLKQFNEVNFTSLIK

-874 ALLAQTLGNGSTA
+874 AALAQVLGKGSMG

-893 AILLLGASVVPLA
+893 AILLLGTAVVPLA

-935 ILSFASPFIITGSV
+935 ILSFASPFILTGSV

-962 LALNLVANALPAFTD
+962 IALNLVANALPAFTD

-1022 SIRALGESLLVMNF
+1022 SIRALGESLLVMNL

-1072 GSLFGAESPVDKLKV
+1072 GSLFGADSPVDKLKV

-1156 NTLGTHAEGMTTFA
+1156 NTLGTHAEGMTMFA
-1170 TSAEQLTKAL
+1170 TSAEQLTAAL
-1180 DAIDGEYVGDQFY
+1180 DNIDYGYISTGFY
-1193 TIGDSIQYM
+1193 DIADSVEAVADSMSQIS
-1202 VDQLDE
+1202 
-1208 LNMGDMVKLGAM
+1208 MGDMLKMGAM
-1220 KLFGPSKEEKA
+1220 KLIGPSKEERKEEDQQIAVKSHATDKLFGEHLGGGLQRVMDNITLKDGDTLNGVQGGDPRRQILNQQA
-1231 EEQAAAT
+1231 ELAGAGIGVDITKLHSKELGVAAT
-1238 KTRAIKDTAEEKL
+1238 EMQRIT
-1251 YGGQGFD
+1251 
-1258 GDGGLTRLLKG
+1258 GLLQSQ
-1269 LNHIDGKGVRESEMF
+1269 IDMYS
-1284 SGAQTNTYALA
+1284 
-1295 QATKLESYGVGV
+1295 
-1307 DREAIIAGG
+1307 
-1316 ETAQSAIADITRQ
+1316 
-1329 LGTMIDAYKMQER
+1329 MQKK

-1371 PPVVEKDAMS
+1371 PPPVVEKDAMS
-1381 GDIGAGMSQEEL
+1381 GNIGAGMSQEEL

>member
-1 MAVSFNLDGQALTF
+1 MYLFIFINNSFNSFIETLLKAVLIIVDKYDYQKRITKLAVSFNLDGQALTF

-40 SEKDQAKATDS
+40 SQKDQAKATDS

-99 QYKLDKEFDASFL
+99 QYKMDKEFDASFL

-140 AAWLGGAVKQ
+140 AAYIGGAVMQ
-150 YGVALGQ
+150 YGSALGQ

-244 LGTFGESLNRRQRFM
+244 LGAFGESLNRRQRFM

-480 NAFYSLFANPEVM
+480 NAFYSLFADPEIM

-498 GMSEIFGMFGMGVDD
+498 GMSDIFKLFGMGIDD
-513 LSGAAMGSAD
+513 LSGSAMNAGD
-523 MVSGMI
+523 MVKSMV
-529 PAIKS
+529 PAVKS
-534 FVGFVVDIGK
+534 FVGFIVDIGK
-544 DIAGFFAQFKT
+544 DIAGFFAKFKT

-629 YSKGMFAKHG
+629 YSKGMFA
-639 PAAMQLAK
+639 
-647 NALNYS
+647 
-653 KGMFA
+653 
-658 KHGTAATDAA
+658 
-668 KNALNFSK
+668 
-676 GMFAQGATAGKNIL
+676 QGATAGKNIL
-690 NNSMA
+690 NNSIA

-748 GGAPDIVGKG
+748 GGAPDVVGKG

-772 AKSLV
+772 AKALV
-777 PKGLSDKV
+777 PKGVSDKV

-812 GGGFLQTIA
+812 SGGFMQSIA

-826 FGDNK
+826 FGDSK

-845 VGIAGI
+845 VGLAGV

-874 ALLAQTLGNGSTA
+874 AALAQVLGKGSTA

-893 AILLLGASVVPLA
+893 AILLLGAAVVPLA

-935 ILSFASPFIITGSV
+935 ILSFASPFILTGSV

-962 LALNLVANALPAFTD
+962 IALNLVANALPAFTD

-1022 SIRALGESLLVMNF
+1022 SIRALGESLLVMNLVNF
-1036 VDFNNLSMAG
+1036 SNLSMAG

-1072 GSLFGAESPVDKLKV
+1072 GSLFGADSPVDKLKV

-1156 NTLGTHAEGMTTFA
+1156 NTLGTHAEGMTMFA
-1170 TSAEQLTKAL
+1170 TSAEQLTAAL
-1180 DAIDGEYVGDQFY
+1180 DNIDYGYISTGFY
-1193 TIGDSIQYM
+1193 DIADSVEAVADSMSQIS
-1202 VDQLDE
+1202 
-1208 LNMGDMVKLGAM
+1208 MGDMLKMGAM
-1220 KLFGPSKEEKA
+1220 KLIGPSKEERKEEDQQIAVKSHATDKLFGEHLGGGLQRVMDNITLKDGDTLNGVQGGDPRRQILNQQA
-1231 EEQAAAT
+1231 ELAGAGIGVDITKLHSKELGVAAT
-1238 KTRAIKDTAEEKL
+1238 EMQRIT
-1251 YGGQGFD
+1251 
-1258 GDGGLTRLLKG
+1258 GLLQSQ
-1269 LNHIDGKGVRESEMF
+1269 IDMYS
-1284 SGAQTNTYALA
+1284 
-1295 QATKLESYGVGV
+1295 
-1307 DREAIIAGG
+1307 
-1316 ETAQSAIADITRQ
+1316 
-1329 LGTMIDAYKMQER
+1329 MQKK

-1371 PPVVEKDAMS
+1371 PPPVVEKDAMS
-1381 GDIGAGMSQEEL
+1381 GNIGAGMSQEEL